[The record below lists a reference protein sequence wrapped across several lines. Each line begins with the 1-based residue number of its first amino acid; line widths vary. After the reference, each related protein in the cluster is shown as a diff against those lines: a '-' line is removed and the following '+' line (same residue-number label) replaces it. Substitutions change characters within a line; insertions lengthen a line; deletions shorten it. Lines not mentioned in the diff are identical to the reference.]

1 MSDKNL
7 ISVRVGSDVPKQDFL
22 GPRSKRIA
30 NRWYVSS
37 AAERQTMEERDGL
50 LKECLELLN
59 SL

>member
-37 AAERQTMEERDGL
+37 NSER
-50 LKECLELLN
+50 
-59 SL
+59 